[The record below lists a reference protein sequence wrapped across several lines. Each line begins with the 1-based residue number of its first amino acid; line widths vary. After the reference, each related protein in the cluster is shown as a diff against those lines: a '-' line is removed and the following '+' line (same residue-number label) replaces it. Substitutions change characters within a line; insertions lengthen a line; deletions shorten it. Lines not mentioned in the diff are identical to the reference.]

1 MKIVVDKFCK
11 KALIVKERDLPK
23 QRVVVVLMFNAER
36 STVFV
41 LYLSQIFLEHVRTL
55 S

>member
-1 MKIVVDKFCK
+1 MS
-11 KALIVKERDLPK
+11 KERDLPK

-41 LYLSQIFLEHVRTL
+41 LYLSQIFLEQVRTL
-55 S
+55 AKSVSKTDTSC